1 MGVLMKR
8 RVCEWESY
16 IACKREVKSKWRE
29 RERER
34 ERKREEREE
43 VKYDSRDV
51 GAN

>member
-29 RERER
+29 RERG
-34 ERKREEREE
+34 K
-43 VKYDSRDV
+43 
-51 GAN
+51 GGGQI